1 MRASEESGSCVCVCV
16 RSILAQATLTQA
28 HLCTR
33 SLAGAMAE
41 PTAEDVL
48 PAHDAEDEDK
58 VRSRSGSAYTPR
70 LLDAGLEGGSRRGC
84 ARRRGRRFLRRR
96 IEIQERGEVKPKASR
111 RTGKR
116 KQNRE
121 NRSAGTPGTTS
132 TIQMVS
138 ESVEAAAH
146 AGGSHGTFATPRIKR
161 TRDSRAST
169 TGSDKKP
176 NAGQKDNGK
185 MWECPSMVRVML
197 KSACSGKELE
207 FDVEPTTR
215 VSALKTMVEQ
225 HWHVPPPC
233 QEFLL
238 QQRLSVER
246 ARPPPQCPPEGLP
259 ADVNLQGRIV
269 DDGEE
274 LLLHLPPE
282 GATLSFDV
290 VVSVERAR
298 CYLRSDSALRRSA
311 ACRALADVACV
322 ADRHTIDAL
331 IQRLEDEDE
340 GVRVAAMVALRRII
354 ESGDD
359 HVSDALSLCLPHDV
373 SGVRHVV
380 ARLLEILPKT

>member
-1 MRASEESGSCVCVCV
+1 MCVCV
-16 RSILAQATLTQA
+16 RSILAQGTLTQA

-48 PAHDAEDEDK
+48 PADDAEDEDK

-96 IEIQERGEVKPKASR
+96 IEIQERGEVKPRASR

-116 KQNRE
+116 KQDRE

-132 TIQMVS
+132 TIHTAP

-169 TGSDKKP
+169 KGSDKKLK
-176 NAGQKDNGK
+176 AGQKDYEK
-185 MWECPSMVRVML
+185 MWECPNMIRVVL

-207 FDVEPTTR
+207 FDVEPTTC
-215 VSALKTMVEQ
+215 VSALKIMVEQ

-233 QEFLL
+233 QEFVLL
-238 QQRLSVER
+238 
-246 ARPPPQCPPEGLP
+246 PQCLPEGLP
-259 ADVNLQGRIV
+259 PDLDLQGRIL

-282 GATLSFDV
+282 GATLSFDL

-298 CYLRSDSALRRSA
+298 CYLRSDSALRRSVG
-311 ACRALADVACV
+311 CRALADVARV

-354 ESGDD
+354 EPGDD
-359 HVSDALSLCLPHDV
+359 HVSDALSLCLPHDE